1 MFSHKPPRY
10 AKQDERFQEVRM
22 SNELQGKKI
31 AFLTAMEG
39 VEQVELTEP
48 WKALEEA
55 GADLELLSTESG
67 EVQAFN
73 HLDKAD
79 RFQVDRI
86 VSEAEPTD
94 YDGLVLPGGVANPD
108 QLRMHEDAVRFVRT
122 FFEHGKPVG
131 AICHAPWTLVEAGI
145 VKGRTLTSW
154 PSLRTDIRNAG
165 GRWVDQEVQVDR
177 GLVTSRKPDD
187 LPAFS
192 AKLVEEFAEGEHP
205 AQAEATREA
214 VRA

>member
-1 MFSHKPPRY
+1 
-10 AKQDERFQEVRM
+10 M
-22 SNELQGKKI
+22 SNELQGKRI
-31 AFLTAMEG
+31 AFLTATEG

-48 WKALEEA
+48 WKALEKA
-55 GADLELLSTESG
+55 GAELELLSTKRG
-67 EVQAFN
+67 TVQAFN

-79 RFQVDRI
+79 TFPVDKV
-86 VSEAEPTD
+86 VSEADPIE

-108 QLRMHEDAVRFVRT
+108 QLRLSEDAVRFVRT
-122 FFEHGKPVG
+122 FFEQGKPVG
-131 AICHAPWTLVEAGI
+131 AICHAPWTLIEAGI

-165 GRWVDQEVQVDR
+165 GEWIDQEIHVDR
-177 GLVTSRKPDD
+177 GLVTSRKPAD

-192 AKLVEEFAEGEHP
+192 AKLVEEFAEGEHQE
-205 AQAEATREA
+205 QAEATRQA

>member
-1 MFSHKPPRY
+1 
-10 AKQDERFQEVRM
+10 M

-48 WKALEEA
+48 WKALENA
-55 GADLELLSTESG
+55 GAELELLSTEQG

-79 RFQVDRI
+79 TFPVDRVI
-86 VSEAEPTD
+86 SEADPTD

-108 QLRMHEDAVRFVRT
+108 QLRMDEDAVRFVRT
-122 FFEHGKPVG
+122 FFEQGNPIG
-131 AICHAPWTLVEAGI
+131 AICHAPWMLIEAGI
-145 VKGRTLTSW
+145 VKGRTLASW
-154 PSLRTDIRNAG
+154 PSLKTDVRNAG
-165 GRWVDQEVQVDR
+165 GEWVDKKVYVDR

-192 AKLVEEFAEGEHP
+192 AKLVEEFAEGEHQE
-205 AQAEATREA
+205 QADAARDA
-214 VRA
+214 ARA

>member
-1 MFSHKPPRY
+1 
-10 AKQDERFQEVRM
+10 M
-22 SNELQGKKI
+22 SNELQGKRI
-31 AFLTAMEG
+31 AFLTATEG

-48 WKALEEA
+48 WNALDRA
-55 GADLELLSTESG
+55 GAELELLSTKRG
-67 EVQAFN
+67 KVQAFN

-79 RFQVDRI
+79 TFPVDKV
-86 VSEAEPTD
+86 VSEADPTD

-108 QLRMHEDAVRFVRT
+108 QLRMNEDAVRFVRT
-122 FFEHGKPVG
+122 FFEQGKPVG
-131 AICHAPWTLVEAGI
+131 AICHAPWTLIEAGI

-165 GRWVDQEVQVDR
+165 GEWVDQEVNVDR
-177 GLVTSRKPDD
+177 GLVTSRKPAD

-192 AKLVEEFAEGEHP
+192 AKLVEEFAEGEHQE
-205 AQAEATREA
+205 QAEATREA